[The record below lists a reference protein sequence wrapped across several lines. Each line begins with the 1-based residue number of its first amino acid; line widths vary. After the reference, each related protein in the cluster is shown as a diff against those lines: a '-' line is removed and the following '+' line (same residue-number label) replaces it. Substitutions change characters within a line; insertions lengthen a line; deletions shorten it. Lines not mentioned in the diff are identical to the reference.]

1 MWKSCLSLPVYPSH
15 CLRWCDPKMLFV
27 IHQNIKSTE
36 PEITSLKLSL
46 WIKAMGRWSFSARI
60 LKIILLSP
68 AAPGWLITDPALL
81 VPPSS
86 GLQTTASCHP
96 AMFSLIHLKHR
107 NQVVNIGRWSRYNSR
122 PYNTLHTGG
131 LFPRNVSITSPRLP
145 TPPADWPWSFDH

>member
-15 CLRWCDPKMLFV
+15 CPRWCDPEMLFV

-68 AAPGWLITDPALL
+68 PAPGWLITDPALL

-96 AMFSLIHLKHR
+96 AMFSLIHLK
-107 NQVVNIGRWSRYNSR
+107 QKSGDQGIIAGRITHSIREFC
-122 PYNTLHTGG
+122 
-131 LFPRNVSITSPRLP
+131 FPEMFPSHLPVSVFPHPRL
-145 TPPADWPWSFDH
+145 TGLDHLITNEDI